1 MTHSQDNAQFLF
13 ESSLPGGEGSG
24 VAHAPAAPASRSGEP
39 AVRQLAGLPSGG
51 VAPEAHLREH
61 LDAWLGE
68 AGVTRLQGAP
78 LPVVP
83 AAAPSEMPPQAL
95 ELAPWRHW
103 ALRLWRRGRQ
113 AVLREEV
120 RA

>member
-1 MTHSQDNAQFLF
+1 MTHSQDNAQFLY
-13 ESSLPGGEGSG
+13 ESSLPGGERCKVG
-24 VAHAPAAPASRSGEP
+24 HAPAALASRPGE
-39 AVRQLAGLPSGG
+39 LPPGG

-61 LDAWLGE
+61 LDAWLSE
-68 AGVTRLQGAP
+68 AGVTRLQGTP

-95 ELAPWRHW
+95 ELALWRHW
-103 ALRLWRRGRQ
+103 ALRLWRQGRQ
-113 AVLREEV
+113 GVVREEV